1 MSLSGAEV
9 GLWKAFG
16 SVGPLQPQPA
26 QVAAAAAACPAAFAA
41 AVQISSPPASA
52 AAFEAVPGWC
62 FDRTVIVVV

>member
-26 QVAAAAAACPAAFAA
+26 QVAAAADCPAAFAA

>member
-26 QVAAAAAACPAAFAA
+26 QVAAAA
-41 AVQISSPPASA
+41 VQISSPPVSA
-52 AAFEAVPGWC
+52 ATFEAVSGWSI
-62 FDRTVIVVV
+62 DRTVKVVV

>member
-26 QVAAAAAACPAAFAA
+26 QVAAACPAAAA

-52 AAFEAVPGWC
+52 AAFEAVSGWSI
-62 FDRTVIVVV
+62 DRTVIVVV